1 MSLRLSSALL
11 LLAAGPASGQQASSD
26 GFQLQS
32 LHFDAGS
39 QGTCTVS
46 NALFV
51 AADWVGGT
59 GLGSDN
65 FQAEVGF
72 LGVYDPGATTLPI
85 VFSVSPPHGPI
96 EGGTTFS
103 VGGLNFSKGGLAGTV
118 SVDVDGVPATGVS
131 VVSDTTI
138 TATSPPGTL
147 GPHPLTVT
155 TDFGSDTAEVG
166 FVYSPA
172 VTAPLTASPGTMID
186 VVNYGPPGTL
196 FQMYFSAFETSIPL
210 PPFGV
215 LEIGP
220 TPLVAALTGV
230 MYPGPDG
237 VHVIQA
243 QVQPN
248 PTLVGKAVHIQSVA
262 ILSFVPF
269 DVRLTN
275 KATVSFL

>member
-1 MSLRLSSALL
+1 MEARQRPGLPSISGGSAGFSRKSVILPPAPTAITPKA
-11 LLAAGPASGQQASSD
+11 LA
-26 GFQLQS
+26 
-32 LHFDAGS
+32 
-39 QGTCTVS
+39 
-46 NALFV
+46 
-51 AADWVGGT
+51 
-59 GLGSDN
+59 
-65 FQAEVGF
+65 
-72 LGVYDPGATTLPI
+72 
-85 VFSVSPPHGPI
+85 
-96 EGGTTFS
+96 
-103 VGGLNFSKGGLAGTV
+103 
-118 SVDVDGVPATGVS
+118 
-131 VVSDTTI
+131 
-138 TATSPPGTL
+138 
-147 GPHPLTVT
+147 
-155 TDFGSDTAEVG
+155 
-166 FVYSPA
+166 
-172 VTAPLTASPGTMID
+172 
-186 VVNYGPPGTL
+186 
-196 FQMYFSAFETSIPL
+196 SAFETSIPL